1 MMKEIMNG
9 KPGQAVCCS
18 TSTSLSFFCSVID
31 TLKGSYYA
39 NPIVDKPSVSRSEQE
54 KYPEYYGQNIC
65 KDFPVML
72 VYIHEVTNASKR
84 ARER

>member
-1 MMKEIMNG
+1 MAN
-9 KPGQAVCCS
+9 QVRWS
-18 TSTSLSFFCSVID
+18 VVQRRLVFHFFCSVID